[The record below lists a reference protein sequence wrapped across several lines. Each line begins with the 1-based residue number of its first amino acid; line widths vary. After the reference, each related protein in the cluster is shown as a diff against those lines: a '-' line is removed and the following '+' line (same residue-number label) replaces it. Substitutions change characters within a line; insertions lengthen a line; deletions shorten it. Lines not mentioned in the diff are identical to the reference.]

1 MKHILI
7 VTTCVLCVLAGSV
20 AARAQHESH
29 LKAVTGEDAT
39 RQKPAT
45 LLRGFGEHRHPVSTK
60 NAEAQ
65 RFFDQGLRLV
75 YSFNHEEAVRSFQRA
90 AELDPQMA
98 MAYWGIALAHGQSI
112 TNPIVPHDQQ
122 NVPYE
127 AAQKALSLSGNA
139 SEKERAYI
147 EALAQRHTL
156 DPKASL
162 KKLAIAYREAMRE
175 VVKRYP
181 DDLDAATMYAESV
194 IVLRP
199 FQLFWT
205 SDGKPAENTEEI
217 IDVLESVLKRDPAH
231 IGAIH
236 YYIHA
241 VEASPNPE
249 RALVYAVRLKSLM
262 PGAGHLV
269 HMPSHLH
276 MRLGDY
282 AAASRSNKEALTA
295 DESFFKLRGTASTYS
310 AMFHT
315 HTLQYLA
322 IASAMEG
329 RFADAITT
337 AKRLERHV
345 SPHLQK
351 MAHLDAVNCMTPLIL
366 VRFRRWDDVLKL
378 PEPEATKKVSNLYW
392 HWARGMAY
400 AATRNVAEAEKE
412 REMFSAAV
420 KATSPKTGFGTNRFV
435 NILQVAEGMLVAKI
449 AVAQRDYKSAIE
461 VLKTTAE
468 VEDAL
473 LYDEPPPWFLPVR
486 ESLGG
491 ALLLS
496 GDNAAA
502 EQVFRAD
509 LEKHPRNGRA
519 LFGLLESL
527 KRQKKKAAARPVERE
542 FKAAW
547 KNADTQL
554 RIEDL

>member
-1 MKHILI
+1 
-7 VTTCVLCVLAGSV
+7 V
-20 AARAQHESH
+20 AVRAQHGSH
-29 LKAVTGEDAT
+29 LKAATEEVDAT
-39 RQKPAT
+39 RQKPVT

-75 YSFNHEEAVRSFQRA
+75 YSFNYEEAVRSFRRA
-90 AELDPQMA
+90 AEIDPQMA

-122 NVPYE
+122 QVPYE
-127 AAQKALSLSGNA
+127 AAQKALSLSTHA
-139 SEKERAYI
+139 PEKERAYI
-147 EALAQRHTL
+147 EALAKRHTL

-162 KKLAIAYREAMRE
+162 KKLAVAYREAMRE

-205 SDGKPAENTEEI
+205 PDGKPAENTEEI
-217 IDVLESVLKRDPAH
+217 INVLESVLKRNPEH

-249 RALVYAVRLKSLM
+249 RALAYAARLKSLM

-276 MRLGDY
+276 MRMGDY
-282 AAASRSNKEALTA
+282 AAASRSNKDALAA
-295 DESFFKLRGTASTYS
+295 DESYFKLRGTAGSYS

-329 RFADAITT
+329 RFVDAITT
-337 AKRLERHV
+337 ARRLERHV
-345 SPHLQK
+345 SPHLEK
-351 MAHLDAVNCMTPLIL
+351 MSHLDSVNSMTPLIL

-378 PEPEATKKVSNLYW
+378 PEPEATKKFSTLYR
-392 HWARGMAY
+392 HFARGMAY
-400 AATRNVAEAEKE
+400 AATRNLEEAEKE
-412 REMFSAAV
+412 RQIFSAAV
-420 KATSPKTGFGTNRFV
+420 KATPPKAGLGTNRLV

-449 AVAQRDYKSAIE
+449 AVAQGDYKSAIA
-461 VLKTTAE
+461 VLKTAAE

-473 LYDEPPPWFLPVR
+473 LYDEPPPWFMPVR

-509 LEKHPRNGRA
+509 LEKRPRNGRA

-527 KRQKKKAAARPVERE
+527 KRQKKKAEARPVERD

-554 RIEDL
+554 RVEDL

>member
-1 MKHILI
+1 
-7 VTTCVLCVLAGSV
+7 V